1 MGFRVD
7 EEHLLAPWQ
16 RDATGGRVE
25 CRKEEVIG
33 VDLVRVGVGVGVRVG
48 A

>member
-1 MGFRVD
+1 LGFRVD

-16 RDATGGRVE
+16 RDAAGRRVE
-25 CRKEEVIG
+25 CREEEIVG
-33 VDLVRVGVGVGVRVG
+33 VDLVRVRVR